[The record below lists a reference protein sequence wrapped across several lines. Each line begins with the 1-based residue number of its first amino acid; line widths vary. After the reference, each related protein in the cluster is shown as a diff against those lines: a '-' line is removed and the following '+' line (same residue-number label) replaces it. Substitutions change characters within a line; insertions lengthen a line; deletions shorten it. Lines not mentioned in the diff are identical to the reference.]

1 MFTLKCIIRLLLVA
15 GALLAASGCACH
27 AATVSPRRL
36 LEVVDIASPTISPDG
51 RSVAFRVERASVAR
65 NTYDTV
71 WYVQGLGEPSPRRV
85 ADGGIPLRNP
95 AGESLA

>member
-1 MFTLKCIIRLLLVA
+1 
-15 GALLAASGCACH
+15 
-27 AATVSPRRL
+27 
-36 LEVVDIASPTISPDG
+36 ISPDG

-85 ADGGIPLRNP
+85 ADGGIPLRNT
-95 AGESLA
+95 AGESLASKVVWSPDSRWIYYRALVDGKIEVWRAAADGSNTEPVTHDEAN